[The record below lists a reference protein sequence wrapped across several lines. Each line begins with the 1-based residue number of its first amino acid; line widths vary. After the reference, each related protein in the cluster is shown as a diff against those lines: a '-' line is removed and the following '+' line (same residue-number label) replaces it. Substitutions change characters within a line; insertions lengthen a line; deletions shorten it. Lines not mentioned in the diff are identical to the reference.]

1 MIDEQVILAPC
12 PHASGGELQL
22 LQSFV
27 DIDRSQVFL
36 SMAILSLSLTCRNIT
51 LNFGML
57 YMEEICILCQVVPG
71 CVQLPL
77 IYQTHLSFVI
87 ELSGT
92 GGILLAAA
100 IWSISGQLGVAK
112 ARSLYISWWRP
123 IQCSMFLA
131 LSRTKFACIIIMTS
145 RKTLG
150 NYVQQPTF

>member
-1 MIDEQVILAPC
+1 MPLAESSNSCNHLLILIVLRYSCQWQFVTVGYYAEIQLSILAC
-12 PHASGGELQL
+12 YKWRKYASYVRWFLVVCNCL
-22 LQSFV
+22 LFIRLTSF
-27 DIDRSQVFL
+27 
-36 SMAILSLSLTCRNIT
+36 
-51 LNFGML
+51 
-57 YMEEICILCQVVPG
+57 
-71 CVQLPL
+71 
-77 IYQTHLSFVI
+77 FVT

-92 GGILLAAA
+92 GGVLLAAA

-150 NYVQQPTF
+150 KYVQQPTF

>member
-22 LQSFV
+22 LRSFV

-36 SMAILSLSLTCRNIT
+36 LMAILSLSLTLQKYNSQFWHATNGGNMR
-51 LNFGML
+51 LMSGGSW
-57 YMEEICILCQVVPG
+57 LCATAS
-71 CVQLPL
+71 CLSDSPL
-77 IYQTHLSFVI
+77 LFVI

-92 GGILLAAA
+92 RGVLLAAA

-131 LSRTKFACIIIMTS
+131 LSRTKFACIIIMIS

-150 NYVQQPTF
+150 KYV

>member
-1 MIDEQVILAPC
+1 MPLAESSNFCNHLLILIVLRYSC
-12 PHASGGELQL
+12 RWQSCHCL
-22 LQSFV
+22 L
-27 DIDRSQVFL
+27 L
-36 SMAILSLSLTCRNIT
+36 CRNIT

-92 GGILLAAA
+92 EGILLAAA

-131 LSRTKFACIIIMTS
+131 LARTKFACIIIMTS

-150 NYVQQPTF
+150 KYVQQPTF